1 MALQTVFRY
10 LVDALRQTDHV
21 RSVKVMDEGRLLVE
35 VAQPSFREEIVVY
48 LLAGELSVG
57 FIKKAL
63 NANTQRDM
71 HTLFIVS
78 FDLLTDDGHSAL
90 MSDALRLLLIA
101 YGGKVYTYQTRE
113 DGIAILPV
121 VIGSDRRIRAGAV
134 VNLADLSGDYATFEN
149 NKYLL
154 GVRKVAGFIPHTAEA
169 HSPAAAYAAPDP
181 LQHFYTLLGVANS
194 ASLNE
199 VKRAYRVK
207 ARLHHPDADQS
218 PGATERMQAINE
230 AWNQI
235 HLHLRSLSKKDEL

>member
-10 LVDALRQTDHV
+10 LVDALRQTEHV
-21 RSVKVMDEGRLLVE
+21 RNVKVLDQGALLVE
-35 VAQPSFREEIVVY
+35 VSQPSFREEIVVY

-63 NANTQRDM
+63 NANTQRDR

-78 FDLLTDDGHSAL
+78 SELLSEDGHTAL

-113 DGIAILPV
+113 DGIVIVPV
-121 VIGSDRRIRAGAV
+121 MIGSDRRLRAGVA

-149 NKYLL
+149 NVYLL
-154 GVRKVAGFIPHTAEA
+154 GVRKVAGFTSHSADA
-169 HSPAAAYAAPDP
+169 HQSTPVYVTNDP
-181 LQHFYTLLGVANS
+181 LQDFYDLLGVANS
-194 ASLNE
+194 ASLTE

-207 ARLHHPDADQS
+207 ARQHHPDADQS

-230 AWNQI
+230 AYARI
-235 HLHLRSLSKKDEL
+235 LERLDV